1 MEDIPKSGLEPE
13 RSLESFTHH
22 VRQPARSA
30 TSRAEDPHDAIRS
43 GRLQALQH
51 GFQLANPVIK
61 PTNPLLK
68 ATNPLL
74 KAANPLLKAA
84 NSALKLLYPTLKLL
98 CPALK
103 LLYLLL
109 SCANGSSCLY
119 EWKTTCERFSY
130 AAEHRAHGSIKIRG
144 LLGLEQALGPA
155 SAGSFLPTSLP
166 LRMEQLPLEDG
177 DELLSQGVVESVSDR
192 SHRRQ

>member
-1 MEDIPKSGLEPE
+1 M
-13 RSLESFTHH
+13 
-22 VRQPARSA
+22 
-30 TSRAEDPHDAIRS
+30 
-43 GRLQALQH
+43 
-51 GFQLANPVIK
+51 IK

-68 ATNPLL
+68 AANPAL
-74 KAANPLLKAA
+74 KAVNPTLKAA
-84 NSALKLLYPTLKLL
+84 NSALKLL

-103 LLYLLL
+103 LLYPLL

-119 EWKTTCERFSY
+119 EWKTTCEHFPY
-130 AAEHRAHGSIKIRG
+130 AAEHRVHGSIKIRG